1 MELAEARVGG
11 ADNDADL
18 QASALLAV
26 RGLTIRFGG
35 VTALD
40 NVSFEVAPR
49 RDLRPDRPER
59 RRQDDA
65 LQLHLASL

>member
-1 MELAEARVGG
+1 MELAEARAGG
-11 ADNDADL
+11 ADHDADL

-26 RGLTIRFGG
+26 KGLTIRFGG
-35 VTALD
+35 VTALED
-40 NVSFEVAPR
+40 VSFEVAR
-49 RDLRPDRPER
+49 GAICGLDRPER